1 MEFPDD
7 LRRYWESIGFYE
19 KIRDLKPE
27 DLLEKV
33 ENPDCETCPGLENCS
48 SKGYLVA
55 FEELDGRIYQVYS
68 KCAKLKMEE
77 QKMRYARN
85 IRTSGLPRN
94 YLDKT
99 FENFEVGRNEKAIK
113 RIKEYLQNK
122 EWRDGRGLYITGTV
136 GCGKTH
142 LAAAIVHELAR
153 QNVYT
158 LFVFVPDFLDE
169 IRSTYDD
176 KNQDEEREN
185 PFELAKI
192 STVLIL
198 DDLGTEK
205 VTEWANEKLLQLINY
220 RTSNNL
226 TTIITSNYTLQELPG
241 RLGQRIYSRI
251 KGACEE
257 IIING
262 EDRRAK
268 RGGK

>member
-1 MEFPDD
+1 MEFPED
-7 LRRYWESIGFYE
+7 LKKYLESIGFYE

-27 DLLEKV
+27 DLLEKE
-33 ENPDCETCPGLENCS
+33 ENPDCEKCSGLENCS

-55 FEELDGRIYQVYS
+55 FEELDGRIYQVYI

-77 QKMRYARN
+77 QKIRYARN
-85 IRTSGLPRN
+85 IRTSGLPKN

-99 FENFEVGRNEKAIK
+99 FDNFDVGMNEKAIK

-122 EWRDGRGLYITGTV
+122 EWRDGKGLYLTGTV

-142 LAAAIVHELAR
+142 LASAIVHELAK

-169 IRSTYDD
+169 LRSMFDD
-176 KNQDEEREN
+176 TKQDTEREN

-220 RTSNNL
+220 RYNNNL
-226 TTIITSNYTLQELPG
+226 ATIITSNYAMQALKG
-241 RLGQRIYSRI
+241 RLGERIYSRV
-251 KGACEE
+251 KGMCEE
-257 IIING
+257 IVING
-262 EDRRAK
+262 EDRRVK
-268 RGGK
+268 KGGF